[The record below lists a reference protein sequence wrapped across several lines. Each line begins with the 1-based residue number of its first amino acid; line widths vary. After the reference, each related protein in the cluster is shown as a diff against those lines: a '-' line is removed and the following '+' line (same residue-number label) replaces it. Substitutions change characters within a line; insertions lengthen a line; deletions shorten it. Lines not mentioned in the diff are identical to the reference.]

1 MLTKRRL
8 GLLLLVV
15 ISALV
20 GVGAGA
26 GFAAVHHKHHKH
38 HKKHKVSVLR
48 SMGAIPG
55 PSIFG
60 IDTETQDTNHGY
72 YVRDIPAARHLGAR
86 FTHITL
92 GAGTGTGN
100 FAAPDY
106 EVTQA
111 RKHGMGV
118 VLSFGG
124 VASACSG
131 ASKNAHACPPNGGTL
146 GKYEAYVR
154 RMLLRYR
161 NVVQYYESWTEP
173 NNSSSWAGG
182 PNPAMYAAL
191 LKADYATV
199 QSVNGQ
205 YHKQLKLLFGSPIGF
220 QVNNN
225 PNWTAVLPFTDA
237 VLADLGGAKPF
248 DGVAL
253 HAYRLPRDVQSEA
266 VGPTG
271 EVCDYVGGVPVTPG
285 YNSSN
290 CPAGSWRWL
299 TWPEELTAY
308 DQVFA
313 NHGYG
318 QQPLWLTEFG
328 WNGDAQANGDVLGN
342 DVQARYLSDAYSALL
357 QLPFVQAAMWFTIRD
372 YQPGLVT
379 GDPAYFYHYGLLN
392 YAFSQKPA
400 ASNFTSMAAA
410 NPGK

>member
-1 MLTKRRL
+1 
-8 GLLLLVV
+8 
-15 ISALV
+15 
-20 GVGAGA
+20 
-26 GFAAVHHKHHKH
+26 
-38 HKKHKVSVLR
+38 
-48 SMGAIPG
+48 MGAIPA

-60 IDTETQDTNHGY
+60 IDTETEDTNHGY
-72 YVRDIPAARHLGAR
+72 YVRDIPAARQLGAR

-111 RKHGMGV
+111 RNTAWG
-118 VLSFGG
+118 SCS
-124 VASACSG
+124 ASAAWPAPARG
-131 ASKNAHACPPNGGTL
+131 RARTPTRARRAAGTL

-199 QSVNGQ
+199 QSVNSQ

-225 PNWTAVLPFTDA
+225 PNWTAVLPFADA
-237 VLADLGGAKPF
+237 VLADLGGANPF

-253 HAYRLPRDVQSEA
+253 HAYRLPRDVKSEA

-290 CPAGSWRWL
+290 CPARQLALAHLARRADRLRPGVRRPRLRPAAAVADRVRLERRRPGKRRLLS
-299 TWPEELTAY
+299 
-308 DQVFA
+308 
-313 NHGYG
+313 
-318 QQPLWLTEFG
+318 
-328 WNGDAQANGDVLGN
+328 N